1 MEDTILT
8 RSRENKSVGDNQPL
22 GDGDD
27 IGHPHDSFLVSTYRA
42 ATIRYSASQDDT
54 HILPRRQGAA
64 FSPRRKSEEYLCRRY
79 QELSEGN
86 LPSDV
91 FDFRLTRKLGEGGQ
105 GVVRSSEC
113 PGSDGFRNDQLALKI
128 FSPRLYPSVER
139 YEADMHRM
147 GRVASI
153 IAGIDQGNILTV
165 QQFQSLDGIR
175 LMLMKQV
182 DGYDLRHLMDPW
194 SVHRVREA
202 RPDLLR
208 EITESIVSLG
218 PVQTRFLPG
227 AALTIARKCLAAL
240 IRMHASGVVYGDLKP
255 SNIMLTPYGEVK
267 IVDIGS
273 AFEVAATRFPFFC
286 TPEYAAPEVLQHGE
300 CTERSDLASLG
311 YVFIEMLLGRPV
323 FSSLPRRLRTELSVP
338 QEATTGI
345 ATDPDPRLIEEKCS
359 LPDRLCNLLPTYSPT
374 LIQFLKR
381 MIAARP
387 EDRWPD
393 AVQAEVNGQF
403 GAYAYYQEL
412 VRSGLDMQ
420 YEHEFRIWFNALGP
434 NQCHCESVTTS

>member
-1 MEDTILT
+1 MEDMILT
-8 RSRENKSVGDNQPL
+8 GSHDNRSPGDQRSS
-22 GDGDD
+22 GDGND
-27 IGHPHDSFLVSTYRA
+27 IGHRHDPLLVAAYRA
-42 ATIRYSASQDDT
+42 ATIRNSASQDDT
-54 HILPRRQGAA
+54 HFYRQRSAASGRR
-64 FSPRRKSEEYLCRRY
+64 RELKEILCRRY
-79 QELSEGN
+79 FELSEGN
-86 LPSDV
+86 LPEDV
-91 FDFRLTRKLGEGGQ
+91 FDFQLTRKLGEGGQ

-113 PGSDGFRNDQLALKI
+113 PGSDGFKNDQLALKI
-128 FSPRLYPSVER
+128 FSPHLYPTVER

-208 EITESIVSLG
+208 EITDSIVSLG

-240 IRMHASGVVYGDLKP
+240 IRMHDSGVIYGDLKP

-273 AFEVAATRFPFFC
+273 AFEIASTRFPFFC

-300 CTERSDLASLG
+300 CTKRSDLASLG
-311 YVFIEMLLGRPV
+311 YVLIEMLLGRPV
-323 FSSLPRRLRTELSVP
+323 FSSLPRRRDMDFSRP

-345 ATDPDPRLIEEKCS
+345 ATEPDAHLIEEKCS
-359 LPDRLCNLLPTYSPT
+359 LPDRLQSLLPPYSPT
-374 LIQFLKR
+374 LLEFLGKL
-381 MIAARP
+381 IAVRP
-387 EDRWPD
+387 EDRFAS
-393 AVQAEVNGQF
+393 AVHADVDETC

-420 YEHEFRIWFNALGP
+420 YENEFRIWLKALGP
-434 NQCHCESVTTS
+434 NRYHCQSVKVP